1 MNKDEDEVKVFED
14 EKSILLDHDYDGIR
28 ELNHPLPSW
37 WLTIFYITIV
47 FAAVYYTYYT
57 FLGGKNLMQE
67 YEADLASITT
77 DSAGQN
83 SNGSSFDLDKYNA
96 ITMSP
101 ESIKKGK
108 KVFKR
113 KCKACHGA
121 AGEGGIGP
129 NLTDHYWLN
138 GDGSIKEV
146 YSVIYNGVIKN
157 GMQAWGTVLSEE
169 EMMAVTKFVMD
180 LKDTNPADAK
190 EAQGKLFE

>member
-1 MNKDEDEVKVFED
+1 MKRDEDEVKVFED

-47 FAAVYYTYYT
+47 FSAIYYTYYT

-67 YEADLASITT
+67 YEEDLASITVNNS
-77 DSAGQN
+77 DNG
-83 SNGSSFDLDKYNA
+83 SNGSAFDLDKYNA
-96 ITMSP
+96 ITMTP

-121 AGEGGIGP
+121 EGEGGIGP
-129 NLTDHYWLN
+129 NLADSYWLN
-138 GDGSIKEV
+138 GNGSIKDV
-146 YSVIYNGVIKN
+146 YDVIYNGVVKN
-157 GMQAWGTVLSEE
+157 GMQAWGTALSEE

-180 LKDTNPADAK
+180 LKGTNPENAK
-190 EAQGKLFE
+190 EAQGTLFE